1 MGTTINI
8 VVTVACAYPLSRKE
22 FAARNAISVLV
33 VFTMYFSGGLI
44 PTYLLVRNLGLLNTR
59 WALLLP
65 VALSPWN
72 MVLCRTY
79 MVNSIPDELYEAA
92 SLDGCSPF
100 GYLTRVVVQLSKPI
114 LAVLVL
120 YYGVGHWNA
129 YFNAMIYLKDQDLWP
144 LTLFLREILINS
156 VVDPTIDVYKRQ
168 ILFSYVHGTGVFL
181 DEEEKDPD
189 KRYKLVTKVDY
200 APGCGYMAVG
210 FSRDGIHFG
219 ELRKWT
225 GRQPQ
230 ADTHNFVFRD
240 HRTGRFVLIT
250 RIWRNG
256 QRIAAKCESSDFIN
270 WSDPVEIFRGRGFED
285 QIYSMPVF
293 VYNGIYMG
301 IPSVYHEGDVTE
313 ENYDTVDL
321 RLAYSV
327 NLDNWEEA
335 VIGENFIERGS
346 GNYPEGEFDCGCIYA
361 AAPVPEGK
369 RLYFY

>member
-1 MGTTINI
+1 MNKMGSFKTAGIKDKIFIICDYALLILVCLIVIFPLLYVVSASFSDPSAVVNGKVWLWPVNPTLKGYQAVFKNPKILLGFLNSFFYVIVGTTINI

-22 FAARNAISVLV
+22 FAARNAISALV

-129 YFNAMIYLKDQDLWP
+129 YFNAMFYLKDQDLWP

-156 VVDPTIDVYKRQ
+156 VVDPTMLTDV
-168 ILFSYVHGTGVFL
+168 S
-181 DEEEKDPD
+181 
-189 KRYKLVTKVDY
+189 
-200 APGCGYMAVG
+200 
-210 FSRDGIHFG
+210 
-219 ELRKWT
+219 
-225 GRQPQ
+225 
-230 ADTHNFVFRD
+230 
-240 HRTGRFVLIT
+240 
-250 RIWRNG
+250 
-256 QRIAAKCESSDFIN
+256 AAEAA
-270 WSDPVEIFRGRGFED
+270 RGL
-285 QIYSMPVF
+285 
-293 VYNGIYMG
+293 
-301 IPSVYHEGDVTE
+301 T
-313 ENYDTVDL
+313 DL
-321 RLAYSV
+321 LKY
-327 NLDNWEEA
+327 A
-335 VIGENFIERGS
+335 VIVVAS
-346 GNYPEGEFDCGCIYA
+346 VPMLCIY
-361 AAPVPEGK
+361 PFVQK
-369 RLYFY
+369 YFVQGVMIGAVKG